1 MSSNRSL
8 VLGAVT
14 VALLTLPGYAGPCTH
29 DIDRMQ
35 AAIDARLEAKAA
47 AGPAAREST
56 AATTHHQPTPGSIAA
71 AEAGLG
77 EMSPQTIEAVGAAMA
92 HARAAD
98 RADDK
103 IACERALADVQ
114 RAVGR

>member
-1 MSSNRSL
+1 MSSNQSL

-29 DIDRMQ
+29 EIDSMQ
-35 AAIDARLEAKAA
+35 AAIDAALEAKAA

-56 AATTHHQPTPGSIAA
+56 AATMHHQPTPGSIAA
-71 AEAGLG
+71 AEARLG
-77 EMSPQTIEAVGAAMA
+77 EVSAQNVEAVSAAL
-92 HARAAD
+92 ARAREAD

-103 IACERALADVQ
+103 IACERALADVH
-114 RAVGR
+114 RVIGR